1 MNDIHSINLDS
12 TSIVDENG
20 KVYEIHKKIGK
31 GGQGDVFLVEGGRYA
46 IKVLRL
52 NSELKKEKFKNQLTF
67 VKRLDL
73 KDLPI
78 ARPIS
83 LLKAPNTGYV
93 MAFAS
98 GMESIASLVSPPKEN
113 SVTEW
118 YLQTGGLKRRLL
130 ILKKIAKALK
140 LLHSKS
146 LAFVDLSHNNI
157 FISANPSYHEIFFI
171 DTDNIRETSK
181 NIDQI
186 LYTPGYAAP
195 EILNQKSGVNTLT
208 DAYSFA
214 VLAFQLLTLIHPLTG
229 GDYVSDGEPELE
241 EKALLG
247 KVPWVEDSS
256 EQNKSTKGIPREIVL
271 SSNLKDLFE
280 RTFGQATIHNPQK
293 RPSVSEWY
301 EKISSA
307 FDFVIQCPD
316 CNSSYFFNQ
325 KECPFCDF
333 GRPQLVNVQIFRWEP
348 EELVNTIRIK
358 KGYVS
363 TNEKFAIQEN
373 VKFPITA
380 RQAYCSLEEK
390 ESICEIEFK
399 DGKIMII
406 PTPHNPIYISE
417 FNNSNSFQEVTKK
430 IAIPISEE
438 KEKEYVL
445 RFDSPDKSHR
455 VLRFRR
461 IQ

>member
-1 MNDIHSINLDS
+1 M
-12 TSIVDENG
+12 
-20 KVYEIHKKIGK
+20 KK
-31 GGQGDVFLVEGGRYA
+31 F
-46 IKVLRL
+46 
-52 NSELKKEKFKNQLTF
+52 
-67 VKRLDL
+67 
-73 KDLPI
+73 P
-78 ARPIS
+78 
-83 LLKAPNTGYV
+83 
-93 MAFAS
+93 
-98 GMESIASLVSPPKEN
+98 
-113 SVTEW
+113 
-118 YLQTGGLKRRLL
+118 
-130 ILKKIAKALK
+130 
-140 LLHSKS
+140 
-146 LAFVDLSHNNI
+146 
-157 FISANPSYHEIFFI
+157 
-171 DTDNIRETSK
+171 
-181 NIDQI
+181 
-186 LYTPGYAAP
+186 
-195 EILNQKSGVNTLT
+195 
-208 DAYSFA
+208 
-214 VLAFQLLTLIHPLTG
+214 
-229 GDYVSDGEPELE
+229 
-241 EKALLG
+241 
-247 KVPWVEDSS
+247 
-256 EQNKSTKGIPREIVL
+256 
-271 SSNLKDLFE
+271 
-280 RTFGQATIHNPQK
+280 
-293 RPSVSEWY
+293 
-301 EKISSA
+301 SA

-390 ESICEIEFK
+390 ETICEIEFK